1 MSEQVERNAES
12 GVLAPGTVISGFR
25 IERELGRGA
34 MAVVYLA
41 TQLDLDRP
49 VAFKVMS
56 AELAADRE
64 FVSRFVNEARAA
76 AALNH
81 PSIIQAY
88 QVGEL
93 DGQYFFCMEY
103 VDGETLLQMIRREG
117 RIPLDK
123 ALEWFRQI
131 AEALQYGWD
140 LHRFTHGDIKPEN
153 IMINSRGQAK
163 LADFGLARVDGHD
176 YAGQTVM
183 LTPLYAPPE
192 LIRGEKF
199 IDECRPD
206 IYAFGASLYHALA
219 GTPPFPGTDAQAV
232 VQRQLHEPL
241 EPLSHRNPEI
251 PQALSDLVGRMLVK
265 EMSARLGSWQAV
277 IEGLRQCQQ
286 GLSSRRVVHAPGL
299 QRTLRDSGERAA
311 VLERR
316 RQGRERLTWTLVGLG
331 GVTLAALAGGA
342 FLVLGGASFGGGS
355 VPAPAPGVAA
365 APSVASSVAVAASV
379 PMVAPAPSVAVAAP
393 APAPASASGA
403 AASGPSPS
411 SEGETAVDAPSAAG
425 QESETVKAG
434 AEKET
439 VEPESRKM
447 EAEPEKAVSAS
458 AKSEADGG
466 SEVSEGH
473 LRRERYQL
481 PVTLDEAQRAAEERL
496 SRLVGVATGRLK
508 AGEASLEDDE
518 ELAALLSPE
527 RRGALELEMR
537 AWGEWQELRRASAL
551 GSVELM
557 DRKLWGL
564 MKGCPGTV
572 LMRRLGQ
579 VVTAVGERCRL
590 VSRFYAGRHLLVE
603 VLSQP
608 TPHGKAERQEQMR
621 QLLWLRACF
630 GRSLSEEQHRR
641 LQARM
646 GELDDRLESQDSLG
660 VSLPEVLPLTG
671 FGFRREPLLTLTA
684 MEAFVRRMRAN
695 KRLKPIEER
704 LRQQLGLLAR
714 LDMGDWAALQAQGA
728 RRLTWR
734 ELERLEL
741 DMLPEAGCRLAAET
755 QYAKGLLE
763 WRLDDDAQ
771 RVRRQAERVEEL
783 ASDWRMPGVAIR
795 ALSLELRLL
804 GRVAGDGGLFA
815 LVDESSESQ
824 SDELAKVPSWMR
836 RRLVC
841 LWLTCRL
848 ERGEMPAARSMLE
861 MLANDPA
868 QAEMYGFGTEARQR
882 LLSVWL
888 QLLDGD
894 LEALGEPSSLAER
907 ELFGESLWVTLS
919 CLGDERLDG
928 LQEPAMRELFERALP
943 QGRAVLGE
951 ALMDWVE
958 RRVAHDLRK
967 GELGYALETVEW
979 ALSRRESCLFPCL
992 GRLMGLRAGLLLLHG
1007 LHGGLVDAGLLAQG
1021 ATVLSPLGRTLL
1033 EQAAR
1038 GRLLQPDVAAEMGR
1052 KGAPAAFWHAWL
1064 VACERLGARGARS
1077 ELEQAAARLRQFGKG
1092 MSQAER
1098 CLGETLASVIDRR
1111 LERLE
1116 TSQQEE
1122 KADSTED

>member
-1 MSEQVERNAES
+1 MADNGETSAER

-34 MAVVYLA
+34 MAIVYLA

-131 AEALQYGWD
+131 AEALQYGWE

-206 IYAFGASLYHALA
+206 IYAYGASLYHALA
-219 GTPPFPGTDAQAV
+219 GTPPFPGTDAQTV

-277 IEGLRQCQQ
+277 IDGLRQCQQ

-299 QRTLRDSGERAA
+299 QRTLRESGERAA
-311 VLERR
+311 VLERQ
-316 RQGRERLTWTLVGLG
+316 RQGRARLTWTLVGLG

-342 FLVLGGASFGGGS
+342 FLVLGGASPEVQS
-355 VPAPAPGVAA
+355 VPPPS
-365 APSVASSVAVAASV
+365 APSVAT
-379 PMVAPAPSVAVAAP
+379 APSVAPSVAMVATVPVAPSAPSVAASTAEVP
-393 APAPASASGA
+393 Q
-403 AASGPSPS
+403 PS
-411 SEGETAVDAPSAAG
+411 SPAGVPEGSAPSAAE
-425 QESETVKAG
+425 QEQTQVE
-434 AEKET
+434 EKP
-439 VEPESRKM
+439 EPEK
-447 EAEPEKAVSAS
+447 EKAVSAS
-458 AKSEADGG
+458 AEPSSEGEP
-466 SEVSEGH
+466 EVPEGH

-481 PVTLDEAQRAAEERL
+481 PVTLDEAQRQAEERL
-496 SRLVGVATGRLK
+496 SRLVGMATGRLK
-508 AGEASLEDDE
+508 ADGASLDDA

-527 RRGALELEMR
+527 HRGQLELEVR
-537 AWGEWQELRRASAL
+537 AWGEWQELRRASVL

-557 DRKLWGL
+557 DRKLWSL
-564 MKGCPGTV
+564 LKGCPGTA
-572 LMRRLGQ
+572 LMRRLGGA
-579 VVTAVGERCRL
+579 VTAVGERCKGM
-590 VSRFYAGRHLLVE
+590 SRFYAGRHLLQE
-603 VLSQP
+603 VLAQP
-608 TPHGKAERQEQMR
+608 APRGKAERQEQMR

-646 GELDDRLESQDSLG
+646 GELDDRLESQEGLG
-660 VSLPEVLPLTG
+660 TSLPEVLPLTG

-684 MEAFVRRMRAN
+684 MEAFGRRMKSN

-728 RRLTWR
+728 KRLTWR

-741 DMLPEAGCRLAAET
+741 DMLPEAGRRLAAET

-783 ASDWRMPGVAIR
+783 ASDWRMPGVSIR
-795 ALSLELRLL
+795 ALALELRLL
-804 GRVAGDGGLFA
+804 GRVTAVEGGPFA
-815 LVDESSESQ
+815 LADESSESQ
-824 SDELAKVPSWMR
+824 ADELSKVPSWMR

-841 LWLTCRL
+841 LWLTYRL
-848 ERGEMPAARSMLE
+848 ERGESSAARSMLE
-861 MLANDPA
+861 MLSNDSA
-868 QAEMYGFGTEARQR
+868 QAELYGFGTEVRQR
-882 LLSVWL
+882 QLSLWL

-894 LEALGEPSSLAER
+894 LEPLGEPSQLAER

-919 CLGDERLDG
+919 CLCDERLDG
-928 LQEPAMRELFERALP
+928 LQEPAMRALFERALP
-943 QGRAVLGE
+943 QGRVALGE
-951 ALMDWVE
+951 ALLAWVE

-1007 LHGGLVDAGLLAQG
+1007 LRGGAVDAGMLAQG
-1021 ATVLSPLGRTLL
+1021 ATVLSPLERTLL
-1033 EQAAR
+1033 ELAAK
-1038 GRLLQPDVAAEMGR
+1038 GRLQQPDVSAEMAR
-1052 KGAPAAFWHAWL
+1052 KGVPAAFWHAWL
-1064 VACERLGARGARS
+1064 VACERLGARGARA
-1077 ELEQAAARLRQFGKG
+1077 ELADAASRLRQFGKG
-1092 MSQAER
+1092 LSQAER
-1098 CLGETLASVIDRR
+1098 CLGETLAGVIDRR

-1116 TSQQEE
+1116 ARQEE
-1122 KADSTED
+1122 TTDSTED

>member
-1 MSEQVERNAES
+1 MAEQVESSAES
-12 GVLAPGTVISGFR
+12 GVLAPGTVIHGFR

-56 AELAADRE
+56 AELAADHE

-117 RIPLDK
+117 RIPQDK

-131 AEALQYGWD
+131 AEALQYGWE

-176 YAGQTVM
+176 FAGQTVM

-206 IYAFGASLYHALA
+206 IYAYGASLYHALA
-219 GTPPFPGTDAQAV
+219 GTPPFPGTDAQTV

-277 IEGLRQCQQ
+277 IDGLRQCQQ
-286 GLSSRRVVHAPGL
+286 GLTSRRVVHAPGL
-299 QRTLRDSGERAA
+299 QRTLRESGERAA
-311 VLERR
+311 VLERQ
-316 RQGRERLTWTLVGLG
+316 RQSRARLTWTLVGLG

-342 FLVLGGASFGGGS
+342 FIVLGGGKVSAPPVAPVQEQATAPSVAPS
-355 VPAPAPGVAA
+355 VPMVSAAPSVAPSVPMVSAAPSVAPSVPMVAA
-365 APSVASSVAVAASV
+365 APSVPTVAA
-379 PMVAPAPSVAVAAP
+379 APSVPAKSSLAGAP
-393 APAPASASGA
+393 TGS
-403 AASGPSPS
+403 
-411 SEGETAVDAPSAAG
+411 APSAA
-425 QESETVKAG
+425 
-434 AEKET
+434 
-439 VEPESRKM
+439 EPEREQEQSQVAAKP
-447 EAEPEKAVSAS
+447 EAEKAVSAS
-458 AKSEADGG
+458 ARPS
-466 SEVSEGH
+466 SEGEPEVPDGH
-473 LRRERYQL
+473 LHRERYQL
-481 PVTLDEAQRAAEERL
+481 PVTLDESQREAEERL

-508 AGEASLEDDE
+508 AGEASLDDT
-518 ELAALLSPE
+518 ELEALLSPE
-527 RRGALELEMR
+527 RRGALELEVR

-557 DRKLWGL
+557 DRKLWSL
-564 MKGCPGTV
+564 MMGCPGTA
-572 LMRRLGQ
+572 LMRRLGGA
-579 VVTAVGERCRL
+579 VTAVGERCKL
-590 VSRFYAGRHLLVE
+590 VSRFYVGRHLLQE

-608 TPHGKAERQEQMR
+608 APRGKEERQGQMR

-630 GRSLSEEQHRR
+630 GRSLSEEQRRR

-646 GELDDRLESQDSLG
+646 GELDDRLESLEGLGTSLQ
-660 VSLPEVLPLTG
+660 EVLPLTG

-684 MEAFVRRMRAN
+684 MEAFVRRMKSN
-695 KRLKPIEER
+695 KRLRPIEER

-728 RRLTWR
+728 KRLTWR

-741 DMLPEAGCRLAAET
+741 DMLPEAGRRLAAET

-783 ASDWRMPGVAIR
+783 ASDWRMPGVSIR

-894 LEALGEPSSLAER
+894 LEPLGEPAALAER

-928 LQEPAMRELFERALP
+928 LQEPAMRALFERALP
-943 QGRAVLGE
+943 QGRVVLGE
-951 ALMDWVE
+951 ALLDWVE

-979 ALSRRESCLFPCL
+979 ALGRRESCLFPCL

-1007 LHGGLVDAGLLAQG
+1007 LRGGAVDAGMLAQG
-1021 ATVLSPLGRTLL
+1021 ATVLSPLERTLL
-1033 EQAAR
+1033 ELSAK
-1038 GRLLQPDVAAEMGR
+1038 GRLQQPDVAAEMAR
-1052 KGAPAAFWHAWL
+1052 KGASAAFWHAWL
-1064 VACERLGARGARS
+1064 VACERLGARGAQA
-1077 ELEQAAARLRQFGKG
+1077 ELGDAAARLRQFGKG

-1098 CLGETLASVIDRR
+1098 CLGEALAGVIDRR
-1111 LERLE
+1111 LERLGA
-1116 TSQQEE
+1116 SQEE
-1122 KADSTED
+1122 TTDSTED